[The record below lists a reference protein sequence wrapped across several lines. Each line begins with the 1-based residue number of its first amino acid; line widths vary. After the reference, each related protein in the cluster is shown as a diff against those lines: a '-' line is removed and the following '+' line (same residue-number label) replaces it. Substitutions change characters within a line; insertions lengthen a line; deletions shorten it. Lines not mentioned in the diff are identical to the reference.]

1 VFSPWEITISR
12 CLERLHQTFAM
23 TYPNDRLG
31 YGTLLD
37 STATFA
43 LNVISRSSAAYH
55 NLEHT
60 ILATLTG
67 QELLIGK
74 RLSGEEV
81 SAEDWVHYLLSL
93 LCHDIG
99 FIRGSCQADRLRV
112 CNYTTGI
119 DGEMVT
125 FDCSHTDACFSPYHV
140 DRSKCFVAEQFQ
152 GQPLL
157 DVDRIQQCI
166 EFTRFPVPKD
176 SFYQDTISYGGLT
189 RAADLVGQLS
199 DPRYLDKLP
208 DLFAEFEEVG
218 FNKIVGYKTPDDM
231 RRAYPDFYR
240 NVALPYI
247 ESGLGY
253 LAGHSQG
260 RLILT
265 QLRRNAQLA
274 EVGLAGADAACILV
288 A

>member
-12 CLERLHQTFAM
+12 CLERLHQTFAL
-23 TYPNDRLG
+23 TYPDDRLG

-74 RLSGEEV
+74 RLGGEEV
-81 SAEDWVHYLLSL
+81 SSEDWVHYLLSL

-99 FIRGSCQADRLRV
+99 FIRGACRDDRLRI
-112 CNYTTGI
+112 CNYSTGI

-157 DVDRIQQCI
+157 DVDRIQQFI
-166 EFTRFPVPKD
+166 EFTRFPIPQT

-208 DLFAEFEEVG
+208 DLFAEFEEIG
-218 FNKIVGYKTPDDM
+218 FNKLVGYRTPDDM

-247 ESGLGY
+247 ESSLGY

-274 EVGLAGADAACILV
+274 EASLVDDAECALV